1 MHRHE
6 LVGQQGEGREE
17 DDGVFHAVGEDI
29 AVAVHV
35 EVPQQDGSGRD
46 EQHKQETAQVRGV
59 GKVLHVAAAA
69 VEELEQQRL
78 HGQEE
83 HQEQGRPFGKLAQD
97 ERSRGLLV
105 QLFGRVEARHPV
117 VCIGRDAARHRVD
130 GQVEVEALFLVG
142 CAQTGGAAQDA
153 DLGLCFLVDGGARQ
167 ARVEEQAGQGDEV
180 QLVAAILIVQ
190 ADEAVGMLG
199 SMGVEHL
206 EQRLC
211 VVGID
216 CRVRQGDGVVAQ
228 QGVHHRVRY
237 LFAGYGQQCTVCG
250 AFGGHEEQGEE
261 NDGDA
266 HVQPEGVHVGV
277 DLAVVELVRQEARAG
292 EHQAQC
298 HPYLAVELV
307 HVLKI
312 LADVFPHGLVDVEG
326 ILAALVAVH
335 TLQAGAAVHAVGV
348 AGAGVA
354 ADASQAH
361 GLDVP
366 SDTSASLSEYFYE
379 FHRLFFILRS
389 SFFIYIASASVA
401 SSHSSS
407 TAASR
412 VAMTVNTT

>member
-83 HQEQGRPFGKLAQD
+83 HQEQGRPLGQLAED
-97 ERSRGLLV
+97 ERGRGLLV
-105 QLFGRVEARHPV
+105 QLVSLVEARHPV
-117 VCIGRDAARHRVD
+117 VRVGRDTARYRVD
-130 GQVEVEALFLVG
+130 GQVQVEPLFFVG
-142 CAQTGGAAQDA
+142 RAQACRAAQDA
-153 DLGLCFLVDGGARQ
+153 DLGLRLLVDGGARQ

-180 QLVAAILIVQ
+180 QIVAAILIVQ
-190 ADEAVGMLG
+190 ADEAVGLPG
-199 SMGVEHL
+199 SVGVEHL

-216 CRVRQGDGVVAQ
+216 RGVRQGDGVVAQ

-237 LFAGYGQQCTVCG
+237 LFASYGEQCTVCC

-261 NDGDA
+261 DDGDA
-266 HVQPEGVHVGV
+266 HVQPEGVYVGV
-277 DLAVVELVRQEARAG
+277 DFAVVELVRQEARSG
-292 EHQAQC
+292 EHQ
-298 HPYLAVELV
+298 
-307 HVLKI
+307 
-312 LADVFPHGLVDVEG
+312 
-326 ILAALVAVH
+326 
-335 TLQAGAAVHAVGV
+335 
-348 AGAGVA
+348 
-354 ADASQAH
+354 S
-361 GLDVP
+361 
-366 SDTSASLSEYFYE
+366 
-379 FHRLFFILRS
+379 
-389 SFFIYIASASVA
+389 
-401 SSHSSS
+401 
-407 TAASR
+407 
-412 VAMTVNTT
+412 

>member
-35 EVPQQDGSGRD
+35 EVPQQDGGGRG
-46 EQHKQETAQVRGV
+46 EQHEQEAAQVRGV

-83 HQEQGRPFGKLAQD
+83 HQ
-97 ERSRGLLV
+97 V
-105 QLFGRVEARHPV
+105 VRV
-117 VCIGRDAARHRVD
+117 GRDASRQRINR
-130 GQVEVEALFLVG
+130 QVEVEALFLVG
-142 CAQTGGAAQDA
+142 CAQAGGAAQDA
-153 DLGLCFLVDGGARQ
+153 DLGLRILVDGGARQ

-180 QLVAAILIVQ
+180 QFVAAVPVVR
-190 ADEAVGMLG
+190 ADEAVGLSG
-199 SMGVEHL
+199 SVGVEHL
-206 EQRLC
+206 EQRLR

-216 CRVRQGDGVVAQ
+216 RGVRQGVGVVAAQ
-228 QGVHHRVRY
+228 DGHHRVRY
-237 LFAGYGQQCTVCG
+237 LFAGYGQQCAVRGSLG
-250 AFGGHEEQGEE
+250 AHEEQGEE
-261 NDGDA
+261 DDGEA
-266 HVQPEGVHVGV
+266 HVEAEGVDVGV
-277 DLAVVELVRQEARAG
+277 DFAVVELVRQEARSG
-292 EHQAQC
+292 EHQSQR

-312 LADVFPHGLVDVEG
+312 LADVFPDGLVDVEG

-335 TLQAGAAVHAVGV
+335 ALQRGAAVHAVGV

-354 ADASQAH
+354 TNASQAY

-366 SDTSASLSEYFYE
+366 PDAELSLSECFYE
-379 FHRLFFILRS
+379 FHR
-389 SFFIYIASASVA
+389 
-401 SSHSSS
+401 
-407 TAASR
+407 
-412 VAMTVNTT
+412 

>member
-6 LVGQQGEGREE
+6 LVGQQGERREE
-17 DDGVFHAVGEDI
+17 DDGVFHAVGDDVSI
-29 AVAVHV
+29 ALRV
-35 EVPQQDGSGRD
+35 EVPQQDGGGRY
-46 EQHKQETAQVRGV
+46 EQHEQEAAQVRGV

-83 HQEQGRPFGKLAQD
+83 HQEQGRPLGQLAQD
-97 ERSRGLLV
+97 ERGRGLLV

-142 CAQTGGAAQDA
+142 CAQAGGAAQDA
-153 DLGLCFLVDGGARQ
+153 DFGLRILVDGGARQ

-180 QLVAAILIVQ
+180 QLVAAAFVVQ
-190 ADEAVGMLG
+190 ADEAVGLPG
-199 SMGVEHL
+199 SMGIEHL
-206 EQRLC
+206 EQRLR

-216 CRVRQGDGVVAQ
+216 GGVRQGVGVGTAQDG
-228 QGVHHRVRY
+228 HHRVRY
-237 LFAGYGQQCTVCG
+237 LFAGYGQQRAVRGTSG
-250 AFGGHEEQGEE
+250 SHEEQGEE
-261 NDGDA
+261 DDGDA

-277 DLAVVELVRQEARAG
+277 DLAVVELVRQEARSG
-292 EHQAQC
+292 EHQAQR

-312 LADVFPHGLVDVEG
+312 LADVFPDGLVGVEG

-335 TLQAGAAVHAVGV
+335 ALQAGATVHAVGV

-354 ADASQAH
+354 ANASQAH
-361 GLDVP
+361 GLNVP
-366 SDTSASLSEYFYE
+366 PDAELSLSECFYE
-379 FHRLFFILRS
+379 FHR
-389 SFFIYIASASVA
+389 
-401 SSHSSS
+401 
-407 TAASR
+407 
-412 VAMTVNTT
+412 

>member
-83 HQEQGRPFGKLAQD
+83 HQEQGRPLGQLAED
-97 ERSRGLLV
+97 ERGRGLLV
-105 QLFGRVEARHPV
+105 QLVSLVEARHPV
-117 VCIGRDAARHRVD
+117 VRVGRDTARYRVD
-130 GQVEVEALFLVG
+130 GQVQVEPLFFVG
-142 CAQTGGAAQDA
+142 CAQAGGAAQDA
-153 DLGLCFLVDGGARQ
+153 DLGLRLLVDGGARQ
-167 ARVEEQAGQGDEV
+167 ARIEEQAGQGNEV
-180 QLVAAILIVQ
+180 QFVTAVLIVQ
-190 ADEAVGMLG
+190 ADEAVSVLG
-199 SMGVEHL
+199 SAGVEHL

-216 CRVRQGDGVVAQ
+216 RRVRQGVGVGTAQ
-228 QGVHHRVRY
+228 DSHHRVRY
-237 LFAGYGQQCTVCG
+237 LLAGYGQQRAVRG
-250 AFGGHEEQGEE
+250 ASGSHEEQGEE
-261 NDGDA
+261 DDGDA
-266 HVQPEGVHVGV
+266 HIQPEGVHVGV
-277 DLAVVELVRQEARAG
+277 YLAVVELVRQETRSG
-292 EHQAQC
+292 EHQSQR

-307 HVLKI
+307 DVLEI
-312 LADVFPHGLVDVEG
+312 LTDVFPDGLVDVEG
-326 ILAALVAVH
+326 VLAALVAVH
-335 TLQAGAAVHAVGV
+335 ALQAGATVHAVGV

-361 GLDVP
+361 GLDVSP
-366 SDTSASLSEYFYE
+366 DAELSLSECFYE
-379 FHRLFFILRS
+379 FHYLFFIIHC
-389 SFFIYIASASVA
+389 SFKLPLLLLP
-401 SSHSSS
+401 
-407 TAASR
+407 AATT
-412 VAMTVNTT
+412 TVWRPAATRWR

>member
-17 DDGVFHAVGEDI
+17 DDGVFHRVGDDVGI
-29 AVAVHV
+29 ALRV
-35 EVPQQDGSGRD
+35 EVPQQDGGGRY
-46 EQHKQETAQVRGV
+46 EQHEQEAAEVRGV

-69 VEELEQQRL
+69 VEELEEQRL

-83 HQEQGRPFGKLAQD
+83 HQEQGCPLGQLAQD

-142 CAQTGGAAQDA
+142 CAQTGGATQDA
-153 DLGLCFLVDGGARQ
+153 DLGLRFLVDGGARQ

-199 SMGVEHL
+199 SMGIENL

-216 CRVRQGDGVVAQ
+216 RRVRQGDGIVAQ
-228 QGVHHRVRY
+228 QGVHYRVRY
-237 LFAGYGQQCTVCG
+237 LFAGYGQQCAVRST
-250 AFGGHEEQGEE
+250 FGSHEEQGEE
-261 NDGDA
+261 DDGDA

-277 DLAVVELVRQEARAG
+277 DLAVIELVRQEARTG
-292 EHQAQC
+292 EHQAQR

-312 LADVFPHGLVDVEG
+312 LADVFPDGLV
-326 ILAALVAVH
+326 
-335 TLQAGAAVHAVGV
+335 GV
-348 AGAGVA
+348 
-354 ADASQAH
+354 
-361 GLDVP
+361 
-366 SDTSASLSEYFYE
+366 
-379 FHRLFFILRS
+379 
-389 SFFIYIASASVA
+389 
-401 SSHSSS
+401 
-407 TAASR
+407 
-412 VAMTVNTT
+412 

>member
-6 LVGQQGEGREE
+6 LVGQQGERREE
-17 DDGVFHAVGEDI
+17 DDGVFHAVGDDVSI
-29 AVAVHV
+29 ALRV
-35 EVPQQDGSGRD
+35 EVPQQNGGWRNQ
-46 EQHKQETAQVRGV
+46 QHKQEATEVRGV
-59 GKVLHVAAAA
+59 GKMLHEAAAA

-83 HQEQGRPFGKLAQD
+83 HQEQGRPLGQLAKD
-97 ERSRGLLV
+97 ERGRGLLV

-130 GQVEVEALFLVG
+130 GQVQVEALFLVG

-153 DLGLCFLVDGGARQ
+153 DLGLRLLVDGGARQ

-237 LFAGYGQQCTVCG
+237 LFAGYGQQCAVCG
-250 AFGGHEEQGEE
+250 TFGSHEEQGKED
-261 NDGDA
+261 DGDA
-266 HVQPEGVHVGV
+266 HVQPEGVYVGV
-277 DLAVVELVRQEARAG
+277 DFAVVELVRQETRSG
-292 EHQAQC
+292 EHQSQR

-307 HVLKI
+307 HVLEI
-312 LADVFPHGLVDVEG
+312 LTDVFPDGLVDVEG
-326 ILAALVAVH
+326 VLAALVAVH
-335 TLQAGAAVHAVGV
+335 ALQAGATVHAVGV

-361 GLDVP
+361 GLDVSP
-366 SDTSASLSEYFYE
+366 DTLSALLECFYE
-379 FHRLFFILRS
+379 FHR
-389 SFFIYIASASVA
+389 
-401 SSHSSS
+401 
-407 TAASR
+407 
-412 VAMTVNTT
+412 